1 MADSTFKLKSY
12 TSQLDSSLD
21 VTPFCLCE
29 VLKESNEGVEIDS
42 VLYYVLNKCKSTLVP
57 ILSLIAFVAFCFFL
71 IIPVDKDVFDFIGV
85 CQQTVYI
92 LFNIIIYT
100 ISGILCSGISQFLG
114 IIDGLWVFLQNE
126 MFSNVSDSTMV
137 VVMKL
142 FSELAI
148 YIPFVAFPLVT
159 FVTLLIF
166 KGYSYKKLKTFVV
179 ENPRL
184 VTYKIAPMT
193 LFLVVI
199 YFMPMG
205 LLTNQFD
212 EPQIPFLRCFESFY
226 YNMSSSSQSDT
237 SSDFEVKTNNITE
250 NDHNLCDVNLKV
262 IPHNFEYSDKQSSNV
277 CDYCRSPL
285 NGRVLECSQ
294 CHCVC
299 HDYCVYN
306 VLSNCMEMNGV
317 KSQPHTFSK
326 ITTKGF
332 CHVCRKNYHELL
344 VCSRCGQMV
353 HKTCKEFLQN
363 CRSLSVETTER
374 LHYYIPGGKGNCVAC
389 KKPTGSTS
397 QLIDFTCL
405 YCGESIHSSCIH
417 NHSLVCSC
425 GILSQYMVHPK
436 NILLTPT
443 PVVEPYDGMTPF
455 IFVINELSGGQEA
468 IKVRLL
474 LESYLHPYQFFNIK
488 TLEEALPMYKLF
500 DTLVQKPIVVICGG
514 DGSVEGPVEHFGRF
528 CEYIIFPFGTGND
541 LSQSLGR
548 VASKTLDE
556 LFSNPIQTL
565 HKYVHGKKQIVD
577 RWTVNKATYPGD
589 PTFTQFRHF
598 TNYISFG
605 ADAAV
610 ALSFDDR
617 RFSGPCGRIANR
629 VKYAMSATALLDD
642 WFKNIN
648 EKIIVE
654 VDGKELD
661 LPQLDCIVFISSY
674 TCYGGHKLWNDK
686 TQRMD
691 DGVIEIV
698 GVSSISDLASVSV
711 GLKAPMK
718 IGQGKDIVVT
728 LKPGIKLPCQTD
740 GEPFVLDNC
749 VLHFYTE
756 TQLCFYSQN

>member
-1 MADSTFKLKSY
+1 MVDPTPK
-12 TSQLDSSLD
+12 TSPSITTIEPSIDFP
-21 VTPFCLCE
+21 PFCLRE
-29 VLKESNEGVEIDS
+29 VFRDSNEGVEVDEVFFYTI
-42 VLYYVLNKCKSTLVP
+42 NKCGTTFIPV
-57 ILSLIAFVAFCFFL
+57 LSFIVFSAFCFFL
-71 IIPVDKDVFDFIGV
+71 MIPVDKDVFDFIGV

-100 ISGILCSGISQFLG
+100 ISGIG
-114 IIDGLWVFLQNE
+114 IIDGLWIFLQNK
-126 MFSNVSDSTMV
+126 MLINISDNKLAF
-137 VVMKL
+137 VMKL
-142 FSELAI
+142 LSELAV
-148 YIPFVAFPLVT
+148 YIPSVAFPFFT
-159 FVTLLIF
+159 FVALLVF
-166 KGYSYKKLKTFVV
+166 KGYSYKKLKTFVM
-179 ENPRL
+179 ENPIL
-184 VTYKIAPMT
+184 VTYKIAPMI
-193 LFLVVI
+193 LFLVVM
-199 YFMPMG
+199 YFTPIS

-212 EPQIPFLRCFESFY
+212 GPQIPFLRCFESFY

-262 IPHNFEYSDKQSSNV
+262 ISHNFEYSDKQSSNV

-326 ITTKGF
+326 LQLKDFVI
-332 CHVCRKNYHELL
+332 
-344 VCSRCGQMV
+344 RCGQMV
-353 HKTCKEFLQN
+353 HKTCKEFLPN

-654 VDGKELD
+654 
-661 LPQLDCIVFISSY
+661 
-674 TCYGGHKLWNDK
+674 LWNDK